1 MGIFTDEVQKTSVTL
16 YIEKLSNYEEIEW
29 YQFQQLI
36 ESMNMQQSGP
46 REAIEAI
53 RKRLKHGTEEQK
65 LRVLEVLKLLMENSP
80 QQFRQQLCN
89 NEKMRERFEY
99 ILSSPLESADV
110 KKKILSLL
118 GAWIEKYKGESGI
131 RALGPIYDSG
141 LARFGKTRRQRSS
154 SSAQAN
160 DNHISESSSPSSPTV
175 REEPKRRSLPPP
187 AKPKRPETSSI
198 VTATTNNNK
207 NNKAKPRSQST
218 NEGAGGSSS
227 SPRFDFV
234 KNKPKIIQ
242 EIAVAN
248 QHANQLHNALKL
260 LNTSEDRWEVEL
272 QHDKKIQEYR
282 EQCEE
287 SRKKIVKFT
296 RLVED
301 EEWIG
306 TLLST
311 NEELLKILDMY
322 DIMLVGEIPVQLQSN
337 RSNSDLLLTS
347 PTIPKQITYNDDYQ
361 TTTSPI
367 DDQHLHHDLAN
378 LQLVPA
384 STSPHNNDDDDEDP
398 FADPFADPVDDYNH
412 DPHRKRREN
421 EYVL

>member
-1 MGIFTDEVQKTSVTL
+1 MGIFTEEIQKTSVTL

-89 NEKMRERFEY
+89 NEKMRERFEMM
-99 ILSSPLESADV
+99 LSSTFESVEV
-110 KKKILSLL
+110 KKKLLSLL

-131 RALGPIYDSG
+131 RALASIYDSG
-141 LARFGKTRRQRSS
+141 LARLGKTRRVRSS
-154 SSAQAN
+154 SSAQPN
-160 DNHISESSSPSSPTV
+160 ESQPSETSSSTV
-175 REEPKRRSLPPP
+175 HEESKRRSLPPP
-187 AKPKRPETSSI
+187 AKPKRPETNI
-198 VTATTNNNK
+198 VTTMTATSSKKT
-207 NNKAKPRSQST
+207 KPRSYS
-218 NEGAGGSSS
+218 NSEGRAGSSN
-227 SPRFDFV
+227 PTFNFATA
-234 KNKPKIIQ
+234 KPKIIQ

-260 LNTSEDRWEVEL
+260 LNTNEDRWEVEL
-272 QHDKKIQEYR
+272 QHDKRIQEYR

-287 SRKKIVKFT
+287 SRKKIVKYT

-322 DIMLVGEIPVQLQSN
+322 DIMLVGEIPVQLSSPHSYQQENVS
-337 RSNSDLLLTS
+337 STPTS
-347 PTIPKQITYNDDYQ
+347 PIRQITYPTNE
-361 TTTSPI
+361 TMTAPSTTSN
-367 DDQHLHHDLAN
+367 LHHDLAG
-378 LQLVPA
+378 LQLVPKP
-384 STSPHNNDDDDEDP
+384 TSNHHDDNGNDDEDP
-398 FADPFADPVDDYNH
+398 FADPFADPVDEYD